1 MQRYLQ
7 IREACGAAMA
17 WVEANRGKSPR
28 LDQESAAL
36 TLHLRRARNTA
47 RALGRTA
54 DRPFAVGFFGLSQA
68 GKSYPISAL
77 AANPSGR
84 LDIALG
90 GERLS
95 FLTHINPPGGGKEAT
110 GLVTRLTRR
119 PVASPAGFP
128 VRLHLLS
135 EADLVKVL
143 GNAFFNDF
151 DRERAP
157 FDVDAAKV
165 REQLAGLEARR
176 QSQPVLGMDADDVV
190 DIQDY
195 FEKRFPHSTY
205 SLKAD
210 FWPTAGPLVAYLK
223 ADDRAELFSLLWG
236 GVPELTETYRLLCRS
251 LGALRFA
258 PTVDCQIAALVAP
271 TPDGG
276 WTPSGSIV
284 DVDVLDRLGKDL
296 GDTLRVLPEGAAG
309 PAEAVSVPRSVLAAL
324 TAEIEL
330 VLADPPKA
338 ELLRQVDLLDFPGY
352 RGRLAI
358 ANLSE
363 VRRQLRD
370 DQLDPVAQLV
380 LRGKVAYL
388 FERYTEG
395 QAMNALVLCTPSNQ
409 QSDVSDLGEVLASW
423 IATTQGPDPVT
434 RALHRPGLVW
444 ALTKFDQRLD
454 VVPGQTD
461 EGMLSGWEG
470 MIKLALLEHFGEYE
484 WLHEWTPGECF
495 DNLFPVRKP
504 GKAGAVIRTDGEQEL
519 DLLPAQTERLVR
531 LRKTFCEHPLVRKH
545 IRDADIAWD
554 AMLRLNDGGMSRLME
569 HLTLVVDHEARI
581 RRIRDQIDTLA
592 ADIADKWLKRFYHA
606 DGEEAATDK
615 KALVKGIVGPLSK
628 RATRIGDLMLLLQP
642 SRDQLRALYLRTDL
656 DSDAPEVGRT
666 AVPAGGMVINLDA
679 IFDDALPAAQGY
691 FPVSQPT
698 DRAARFARDA
708 MRTWI
713 QQIKEL
719 SDQGK
724 IQAYFG
730 LPRERFDDLIEE
742 LVTGADRHRL
752 EQVIAAAL
760 RDNENR
766 TGTLRQ
772 QLASRQADAVYFVLC
787 AFIDYLEAFEPPVE
801 GNAGAGTAAGG
812 GSQSGDS
819 RQAGQSWFAPSPPI
833 ATGQV
838 PDLSPTPEPF
848 TMRYVTDW
856 FRALLAMA
864 VKNSGHAVGQ
874 EIPPDQNR
882 RLGAILTDLTGG
894 PSPSAGGSPHG
905 WSGTAR

>member
-1 MQRYLQ
+1 MQRCLQ

-68 GKSYPISAL
+68 GKSYLISAL
-77 AANPSGR
+77 AATPSGR

-157 FDVDAAKV
+157 FNVDGAKV

-205 SLKAD
+205 PLKAD
-210 FWPTAGPLVAYLK
+210 FWPTAGPLVAYLN

-236 GVPELTETYRLLCRS
+236 GVPELTATYRLLCHA

-258 PTVDCQIAALVAP
+258 ATVDCQISALVAP
-271 TPDGG
+271 APDGG

-296 GDTLRVLPEGAAG
+296 NDTLRVLPEGAAG
-309 PAEAVSVPRSVLAAL
+309 PADAVSIPRSVLAAL

-423 IATTQGPDPVT
+423 IVATQGPDPVT

-484 WLHEWTPGECF
+484 WLHEWTPGQCF

-504 GKAGAVIRTDGEQEL
+504 GKAGAVMRTDGEHEM
-519 DLLPAQTERLVR
+519 DLLPAQAERLVR

-545 IRDADIAWD
+545 IREPDVAWD
-554 AMLRLNDGGMSRLME
+554 EMLRLNDGGMSRLME
-569 HLTLVVDHEARI
+569 HLSLVVDHEARI

-628 RATRIGDLMLLLQP
+628 RANLIGDLMLLLQP

-656 DSDAPEVGRT
+656 GPA
-666 AVPAGGMVINLDA
+666 APAGGIVVDLDT
-679 IFDDALPAAQGY
+679 IFDDPLPVAQGNL
-691 FPVSQPT
+691 PVSQPP
-698 DRAARFARDA
+698 DPAARFARDA

-719 SDQGK
+719 SDQAK

-742 LVTGADRHRL
+742 LVTGADRHGL
-752 EQVIAAAL
+752 EQVIASAL

-766 TGTLRQ
+766 PGTLRQ
-772 QLASRQADAVYFVLC
+772 QLASRQADAVFFVIS
-787 AFIDYLEAFEPPVE
+787 AFIDYLEAFEPRAE
-801 GNAGAGTAAGG
+801 GNAVPGLTLGDGGQPGAN
-812 GSQSGDS
+812 
-819 RQAGQSWFAPSPPI
+819 RQATPSWFAPPPPI
-833 ATGQV
+833 TTGQV
-838 PDLSPTPEPF
+838 PDLSPTPDPF

-856 FRALLAMA
+856 FRALLALA
-864 VKNSGHAVGQ
+864 VNNSGHAVGQ

-882 RLGAILTDLTGG
+882 RLGVVLADLMGG
-894 PSPSAGGSPHG
+894 VRPSVGG
-905 WSGTAR
+905 